1 MRHLTDEQIAD
12 AAGGAVPSPEM
23 AHLSACAAC
32 ASRVREL
39 EGVLREVGAVDVP
52 EPSPLFWQHL
62 AQQIGQAIDRP
73 QPAGSTGRLP
83 WAAAWA
89 AAAVV
94 VIGLITMF
102 VLRPAG
108 VPRQVADAQPRV
120 EDAPAAFTAPDV
132 EPLDIDEDE
141 AWAVVRSLAEEL
153 HYDDAR
159 EAGVVPRPGAVERA
173 ATELSDDER
182 ARLMRLLEAA
192 LNHRGNTDGD

>member
-12 AAGGAVPSPEM
+12 AAGGPVPSPQM

-32 ASRVREL
+32 ASKVREL
-39 EGVLREVGAVDVP
+39 EAVLREVGAVDVP
-52 EPSPLFWQHL
+52 EPSPLFWQHF
-62 AQQIGQAIDRP
+62 ARQIGQAIERP
-73 QPAGSTGRLP
+73 QPAMGARRLP
-83 WAAAWA
+83 WGAGWA

-108 VPRQVADAQPRV
+108 VPHQVVDVQPRV
-120 EDAPAAFTAPDV
+120 EDAPAAFAAADV
-132 EPLDIDEDE
+132 EPPDIDEDE

-192 LNHRGNTDGD
+192 VNHRGNTDGD